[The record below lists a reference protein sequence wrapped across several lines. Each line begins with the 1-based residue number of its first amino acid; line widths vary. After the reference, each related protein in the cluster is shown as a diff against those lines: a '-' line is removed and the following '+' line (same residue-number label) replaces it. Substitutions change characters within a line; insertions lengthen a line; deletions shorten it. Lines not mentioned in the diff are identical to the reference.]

1 MKTKLFNLREHPEN
15 NRIYE
20 SHCLEDLK
28 TSLNIHGQME
38 PLAVTQSGLIISGHR
53 RYNAMNSLGWSECD
67 VRIVEPENELIALIE
82 HNRYRQKSASDILKE
97 ARILEKELRKKI
109 GRGRYASKNREG
121 RYQGERITM
130 VVQLSK
136 KLGVGTSRLKQLF
149 SISNYKPELIEEI
162 DNGSLSVSAAYAK
175 IKEEFFNKDRDKIPQ
190 NTKYKELSKCLKV
203 TNLSIVEIENII
215 RRTYPYCLEKTN
227 ISPEK
232 RGRLLDQLSFLSE
245 LSNDELLAIRK
256 KDEVENTYLEP
267 KYLERLDEVTPSL
280 VELNNFFS
288 DGEAIDKVC
297 LDLINED
304 YFNQKFWN
312 TIRTHVH
319 SLDNNNQIGRRLS
332 AFVGFYNCNGYRL
345 LGIISYGS
353 PSYALKARDAH
364 IGWTTDL
371 RKEKRDFLV
380 NLSVCCPTQPF
391 GFNFLGGKFLAYFA
405 DSLIPLWEKKYNQR
419 VIAVTCTSL
428 EDGLCQYSGLKNWK
442 RLGSSSGRMLLKPL
456 RQEWQFWRSWYREN
470 YRDLY
475 DKTIKDSSP
484 TQSALREIF
493 NILDIPSKEFIHNH
507 RRGIHIHHLYKNYIE
522 FLNGTIKEEHLVAEN
537 LDWRF
542 LWYEK
547 MKGRKVVKGDNSG
560 TASNTL
566 GCNKQ
571 NEEVMLAWLN
581 VKGAL

>member
-1 MKTKLFNLREHPEN
+1 MKAKLFTLREHPEN

-20 SHCLEDLK
+20 SHCLEELK

-38 PLAVTQSGLIISGHR
+38 PLAVTKSGLIISGHR

-82 HNRYRQKSASDILKE
+82 HNRYRQKSSSDILKE
-97 ARILEKELRKKI
+97 ARVLEKELRKTI
-109 GRGRYASKNREG
+109 GRGRYASKKREG

-136 KLGVGTSRLKQLF
+136 KLGVGTSKLKQLF

-162 DNGSLSVSAAYAK
+162 DKGHLSVSAAYER
-175 IKEEFFNKDRDKIPQ
+175 IKDEFFNKDKDRTPQ
-190 NTKYKELSKCLKV
+190 NIKYKELSKCLKSI
-203 TNLSIVEIENII
+203 NLSITDIENVIK
-215 RRTYPYCLEKTN
+215 RTHPYCLEKTN
-227 ISPEK
+227 ISPDRRNK
-232 RGRLLDQLSFLSE
+232 LIDHLSFLSE
-245 LSNDELLAIRK
+245 LSNEELLTIRK

-267 KYLERLDEVTPSL
+267 KYLERLDEVTPSQ

-288 DGEAIDKVC
+288 EKEAIDEVC
-297 LDLINED
+297 LDLINEG

-345 LGIISYGS
+345 LGIISFGS
-353 PSYALKARDAH
+353 PSYALKARDSH
-364 IGWTTDL
+364 IGWTRDL
-371 RKEKRDFLV
+371 KKEKRDYLV

-405 DSLIPLWEKKYNQR
+405 DSLIPLWEKKYCQR

-428 EDGLCQYSGLKNWK
+428 EEGLSQYSGLKNWK

-456 RQEWQFWRSWYREN
+456 RQEWQFWRGWYRDN
-470 YRDLY
+470 YRELY

-507 RRGIHIHHLYKNYIE
+507 RRGIHFHHLYKNYIE
-522 FLNGTIKEEHLVAEN
+522 FLNGNIKERDLVVEN
-537 LDWRF
+537 LDWQSS
-542 LWYEK
+542 WYEK
-547 MKGRKVVKGDNSG
+547 MKVRQVDQGDKSVV
-560 TASNTL
+560 ASNTL
-566 GCNKQ
+566 SCNER
-571 NEEVMLAWLN
+571 NEEVMLAWLSA
-581 VKGAL
+581 KGAI